1 MMDVPSDA
9 ADQVRAVTA
18 EVSSPSSNAQ
28 QSSNNTETP
37 EHPTVH
43 ANIEKDEGEV
53 VLAGSS
59 TRQNPDVRTL
69 VRQMHVFSTRLE
81 SSIEILFNII
91 TGRIINTLALV
102 QDFVAG
108 FQSGNILEIV
118 DLVMYMKFWRSM
130 PD

>member
-1 MMDVPSDA
+1 MHSRA
-9 ADQVRAVTA
+9 AITLKLQ
-18 EVSSPSSNAQ
+18 
-28 QSSNNTETP
+28 NN
-37 EHPTVH
+37 PTVH
-43 ANIEKDEGEV
+43 ANIEKKDEGDV

-118 DLVMYMKFWRSM
+118 DLVMYMKF
-130 PD
+130 